1 MDGDGRNGQ
10 TRTDTE
16 ERIRERVAAL
26 EAERDQ
32 FALGAPIRAE
42 ERMNALRAQLQ
53 MEIDMRMGYY
63 HQQIADLSGL
73 LPEVK
78 EAE

>member
-1 MDGDGRNGQ
+1 MDDMDRSDGSEVDGR
-10 TRTDTE
+10 
-16 ERIRERVAAL
+16 IRARMNAL

-32 FALGAPIRAE
+32 FALTAPIRAE

-63 HQQIADLSGL
+63 HQQIAELSGL

>member
-1 MDGDGRNGQ
+1 MDKDGQ

-32 FALGAPIRAE
+32 FALTAPIRAE
-42 ERMNALRAQLQ
+42 ERMSALRAQLQ

-63 HQQIADLSGL
+63 HQQIAELRDL